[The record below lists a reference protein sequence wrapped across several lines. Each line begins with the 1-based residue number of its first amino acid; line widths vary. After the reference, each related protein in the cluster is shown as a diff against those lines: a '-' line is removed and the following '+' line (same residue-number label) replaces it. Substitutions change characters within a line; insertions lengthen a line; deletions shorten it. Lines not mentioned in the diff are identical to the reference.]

1 MLRCDSPVRVMLTKL
16 IASRSPNWKQLSASS
31 AAIAVAFGLFL
42 AAPGLVGGQQASST
56 FTNPLLPSGADP
68 WVTSRNGYYYY
79 MNTTGKNLT
88 IWKTRDITELKQAEK
103 KIVWTPPLSGPY
115 SHEIWAPELHLLQ
128 GKWYIYFAADAGDN
142 ESHRVWV
149 LENTSTD
156 PLDGTWEIKGKLSGP
171 EDLWA
176 IDPSVFE
183 NGGKMYA
190 VWSGWTGHSNGV
202 QKILIAELANPWTLG
217 SKPVVISTPQYPWEK
232 VGDLTVKNRIDRV
245 PHVDVNEGPEI
256 LQHNG
261 KIILIYSASGCW
273 TDYYEL
279 GMVIANAD
287 SDLLDPSSWTK
298 TETPVFWESPE
309 DLVYGPGHNTF
320 FKSPDG
326 KQDWILYHA
335 NSAPGEGCGA
345 KRSPRA
351 QPFTWNP
358 DGTPNF
364 GRPVAA
370 GKPIPKPSQ

>member
-1 MLRCDSPVRVMLTKL
+1 MFTKFIALRL
-16 IASRSPNWKQLSASS
+16 PNWKLLSACGS
-31 AAIAVAFGLFL
+31 AIAVAIGLFL
-42 AAPGLVGGQQASST
+42 AAPPFVDSQEASAT
-56 FTNPLLPSGADP
+56 FANPLLPSGADP
-68 WVTSRNGYYYY
+68 WVTSRDGYYYY
-79 MNTTGKNLT
+79 MNTTGDNLT
-88 IWKTRDITELKQAEK
+88 IWKTRDITDLKQAEK
-103 KIVWTPPLSGPY
+103 KIVWKPPSSGPY
-115 SHEIWAPELHLLQ
+115 SHDIWAPELHLLQ

-142 ESHRVWV
+142 DSHRVWV

-156 PLDGTWEIKGKLSGP
+156 PLDGTWEMKGKLSGP

-183 NGGKMYA
+183 NRGKTYA
-190 VWSGWTGHSNGV
+190 IWSGWTGHANGV

-217 SKPVVISTPQYPWEK
+217 SKPVVISTPKYPWEK
-232 VGDLTVKNRIDRV
+232 VGDLTIKNRVDSI

-279 GMVIANAD
+279 GLVTAKAD
-287 SDLLDPSSWTK
+287 SDLLDPLSWTK
-298 TETPVFWESPE
+298 TETPVFWQSPE
-309 DLVYGPGHNTF
+309 NSVYGPGHNTF

-326 KQDWILYHA
+326 KEDWILYHA
-335 NSAPGEGCGA
+335 NSGPGEGCGA